1 MNVTELLLAQLEREA
16 RGTREALRSFPVG
29 RNDWK
34 PHPKSMPFGTLAGLV
49 ATMPSWIALIVD
61 ADELDLATGTAPT
74 PAESPEQLVEI
85 HDRALAD
92 GRNAL
97 SKTNDYH
104 LMTSWRLR
112 FGDKVL
118 DDRPRHLVIADTISH
133 LAHHRG
139 QLTVYLRLNDQPVP
153 AIYGPSAD
161 TSW

>member
-1 MNVTELLLAQLEREA
+1 MKITELLLAQLEREA
-16 RGTREALRSFPVG
+16 AGTRETLQRFPAG

-34 PHPKSMPFGTLAGLV
+34 PHPKSMPFGTLAALV
-49 ATMPSWIALIVD
+49 ATMPSWIATIVR
-61 ADELDLATGTAPT
+61 ADELDLATGAAPS
-74 PAESPEQLVEI
+74 PAESAGKLVEA
-85 HDRALAD
+85 HDQALAAA
-92 GRNAL
+92 REAL
-97 SKTNDYH
+97 SSTNDDH

-112 FGDKVL
+112 LGDKVL
-118 DDRPRHLVIADTISH
+118 DERPRHLIIADTISH